1 MQKQEKQQTQNQ
13 SKVIRY
19 LIQGFPKKEMTFVK
33 TTLDDERG
41 LAHKGLGLSMAPKGF
56 SHKGVVY
63 HTYQFKRCRKP
74 HTPDVILALTK
85 RETMDKLFGDT
96 FTLKGLSVTDR
107 GLDPMRIYIDDINW
121 HTRPQDFRGSLKT
134 YRQYLIQHEMGHCL
148 GLDHEKIIP
157 GQTCPVMY
165 QQTKGTHNCKANPW
179 FTKESGLS
187 KKTKKTKKTTRL
199 NVSKKTLKRTKRIT
213 SQ

>member
-1 MQKQEKQQTQNQ
+1 MTVQPT
-13 SKVIRY
+13 KVIRY
-19 LIQGFPKKEMTFVK
+19 TTKGFPKKEMTFVK
-33 TTLDDERG
+33 KTLDDERG
-41 LAHKGLGLSMAPKGF
+41 LAHKGLGSSMRHNGF

-74 HTPDVILALTK
+74 HTPDVIIALTK

-107 GLDPMRIYIDDINW
+107 GLDPMRIYIDDVNW

-148 GLDHEKIIP
+148 GLDHDQIIT
-157 GQTCPVMY
+157 GQKCPVMY
-165 QQTKGTHNCKANPW
+165 QQTKGTKNCKANPW
-179 FTKESGLS
+179 FTKESGLRQQ
-187 KKTKKTKKTTRL
+187 KTKKTKRDKR
-199 NVSKKTLKRTKRIT
+199 TLKRKMRFI